1 MQDTIKTYKPK
12 KSKKIVRR
20 KGGKAVG
27 GLTSALLG
35 GGSGVAYREVP
46 DFWPEGTSL
55 PVQIGAETAGAYVGA
70 NVLKNI
76 GQKVAPKILKGAARG
91 LPFGGIVPSI
101 FAGAFTA
108 GSLIPELAP
117 LFPRISG
124 SDAWK
129 KHTLPD
135 GTQQFKT
142 ISEYQKALINAVP
155 ALGKGVWEALG
166 ERYREVQKKAPEE
179 KKRKQEK
186 WKKAQ
191 SKYTRSMTS
200 IDKSGSK
207 LVAKGYKNG

>member
-12 KSKKIVRR
+12 RKKIVRR

-35 GGSGVAYREVP
+35 GGGGYATRHIDP
-46 DFWPEGTSL
+46 WPEGTPL
-55 PVQIGAETAGAYVGA
+55 TTQLGAEAAGAYVGA

-76 GQKVAPKILKGAARG
+76 GQKVGPKILKGAARG
-91 LPFGGIVPSI
+91 LPFGGLVPGI
-101 FAGAFTA
+101 LAGAFTA
-108 GSLIPELAP
+108 GSVIPELAP

-124 SDAWK
+124 NDDWK
-129 KHTLPD
+129 KYTLPD

-166 ERYREVQKKAPEE
+166 ERYREVQKKAPV
-179 KKRKQEK
+179 KGRSR
-186 WKKAQ
+186 KAQ
-191 SKYTRSMTS
+191 KTWSKTIGRKPPGVGAAQRGFGKAM
-200 IDKSGSK
+200 KRGK
-207 LVAKGYKNG
+207 